1 MHVDPAEIHASAH
14 DSIESNSNSPP
25 IVSIPYSFFSA
36 DRPAAGSPKCTN
48 ASWEQSLMVVVVVAV
63 TVVTVDTLLLV
74 SVTDESVIEVPVTV
88 VEDAVPVVSVPV
100 VED

>member
-1 MHVDPAEIHASAH
+1 M
-14 DSIESNSNSPP
+14 
-25 IVSIPYSFFSA
+25 
-36 DRPAAGSPKCTN
+36 
-48 ASWEQSLMVVVVVAV
+48 